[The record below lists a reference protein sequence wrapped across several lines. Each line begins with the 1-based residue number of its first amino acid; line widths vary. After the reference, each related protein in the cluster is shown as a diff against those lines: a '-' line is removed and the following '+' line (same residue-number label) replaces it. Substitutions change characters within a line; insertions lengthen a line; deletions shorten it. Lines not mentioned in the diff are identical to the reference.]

1 MPTRPTAGTHIPTLG
16 NFKAPGNNNIP
27 KSGKPSN
34 YFKTTYYSEKPYMPP
49 SNFVSFSGY
58 DLTTCGIST
67 KDVILA
73 GSFKNNKNFE
83 TIQSTKLDGRE
94 HFKESNHCFSP
105 VVGRG
110 RGRLNSQDNCKSNRM
125 LYYR

>member
-1 MPTRPTAGTHIPTLG
+1 MPTRPTAGTNVPTLG
-16 NFKAPGNNNIP
+16 NFKAPGNDIDIP
-27 KSGKPSN
+27 NSVKPTN
-34 YFKTTYYSEKPYMPP
+34 YFKATYYSETSYMPP
-49 SNFVSFSGY
+49 PNFN
-58 DLTTCGIST
+58 TCGIGT

-83 TIQSTKLDGRE
+83 INDIPTTIKLEGIK
-94 HFKESNHCFSP
+94 HFEGSNNCFGP

-110 RGRLNSQDNCKSNRM
+110 RGRLNIQDNRKSNRM